1 MLLWHTISLSVIGVI
16 QTQKHTHTEAHT
28 LIHMHAY
35 ICTYYYNPH
44 KMQIDWYLFVSFFNV
59 YLHISCFLALTTID
73 KISPYSNNL
82 LIIFKKL

>member
-1 MLLWHTISLSVIGVI
+1 
-16 QTQKHTHTEAHT
+16 
-28 LIHMHAY
+28 
-35 ICTYYYNPH
+35 
-44 KMQIDWYLFVSFFNV
+44 MQIDWYLFVSFFNV